1 MSKFNIR
8 KERTME
14 MTTLKIEGMSCD
26 NCVQHVRHALVSVPG
41 VQKAD
46 VSLAQKQAVVQSEGP
61 LDLAAA
67 VKAVEEE
74 GYQASPA

>member
-1 MSKFNIR
+1 MP
-8 KERTME
+8 T
-14 MTTLKIEGMSCD
+14 TTLKIEGMSCN
-26 NCVQHVRHALVSVPG
+26 NCVQHVQHALSSVPG

-46 VSLAQKQAVVQSEGP
+46 VSLAQNQAIVQSEGP

-74 GYQASPA
+74 GYRAHPV